1 MFSNLLRST
10 FFPNITWVVMALFI
24 LPMSPTAPAWSADKK
39 ETRQREAQRRT
50 QQAIKQAQA
59 KTEELEQANADLGNK
74 LKEQEQRVN
83 EAQQNLDGFS
93 RKNKRLAEDY
103 AKEQAKAGDLEARLK
118 EAENN
123 LRRTQTELAE
133 VSALQLETQRHL
145 KTVASE
151 KTALDDTLA
160 SCSGKNEQLYQFG
173 RELINHVER
182 PEGFTSIL
190 RAEPFT
196 QIKRV
201 ELENI
206 FQDYRDNL
214 DQNRMKPLSVRS
226 ANPR

>member
-1 MFSNLLRST
+1 
-10 FFPNITWVVMALFI
+10 MALFI
-24 LPMSPTAPAWSADKK
+24 FPMSPTAPAWSADKK

-59 KTEELEQANADLGNK
+59 KTAELEQANTELGNK

-103 AKEQAKAGDLEARLK
+103 AKEQGKAVDLEARLK
-118 EAENN
+118 EAESN
-123 LRRTQTELAE
+123 LRQTRTELTE
-133 VSALQLETQRHL
+133 VSALQLETQRQF
-145 KTVASE
+145 KTMASE
-151 KTALDDTLA
+151 KTALDATLA
-160 SCSGKNEQLYQFG
+160 ICSSKNEQLYQFG

-214 DQNRMKPLSVRS
+214 DQNRIKPLGVRS
-226 ANPR
+226 ANP

>member
-1 MFSNLLRST
+1 
-10 FFPNITWVVMALFI
+10 MALFI
-24 LPMSPTAPAWSADKK
+24 FPMSPTAPAWSADKK

-59 KTEELEQANADLGNK
+59 KTAELEQANTELGNK
-74 LKEQEQRVN
+74 LNEQEQRVN

-103 AKEQAKAGDLEARLK
+103 AKEQGKAVDLEARLK

-123 LRRTQTELAE
+123 LRQTRTELAE
-133 VSALQLETQRHL
+133 VSALQLETQRQL
-145 KTVASE
+145 KTMASE
-151 KTALDDTLA
+151 KTALDDTFA
-160 SCSGKNEQLYQFG
+160 ICSGKNEQLYQFG

-206 FQDYRDNL
+206 FQGYRDNL
-214 DQNRMKPLSVRS
+214 DQNRMKPPGVRS

>member
-1 MFSNLLRST
+1 
-10 FFPNITWVVMALFI
+10 MALFI
-24 LPMSPTAPAWSADKK
+24 FPMSPTAPAWSADKK

-59 KTEELEQANADLGNK
+59 KTAELEQANTELGNK
-74 LKEQEQRVN
+74 LKEQEQRVS

-103 AKEQAKAGDLEARLK
+103 AKEQGKAADLEARLK
-118 EAENN
+118 EAESN
-123 LRRTQTELAE
+123 LRQTRTELAE
-133 VSALQLETQRHL
+133 VSTLQLETQRQF
-145 KTVASE
+145 KTMASE
-151 KTALDDTLA
+151 KTALDATLA
-160 SCSGKNEQLYQFG
+160 TCSGKNEQLYQFG

-226 ANPR
+226 ANP

>member
-1 MFSNLLRST
+1 
-10 FFPNITWVVMALFI
+10 MALFI
-24 LPMSPTAPAWSADKK
+24 FPMSPTAPAWSADKK

-59 KTEELEQANADLGNK
+59 KTAELEQANTELGNK

-93 RKNKRLAEDY
+93 RKNKRLTEDY
-103 AKEQAKAGDLEARLK
+103 AKEQGKAADLEARLK
-118 EAENN
+118 EAESN
-123 LRRTQTELAE
+123 LRQTRTELAE
-133 VSALQLETQRHL
+133 VSALQLETQRQF
-145 KTVASE
+145 KTMASE
-151 KTALDDTLA
+151 KTALDATLA
-160 SCSGKNEQLYQFG
+160 ICSSKNEQLYQFG

-214 DQNRMKPLSVRS
+214 DQNRIKPLGVRS
-226 ANPR
+226 ANP

>member
-1 MFSNLLRST
+1 
-10 FFPNITWVVMALFI
+10 MAVFI
-24 LPMSPTAPAWSADKK
+24 LPMSVTAPAWSADKK

-59 KTEELEQANADLGNK
+59 KTAELEQANVELGNK

-93 RKNKRLAEDY
+93 RKNKRLVEDY

-118 EAENN
+118 EAESN
-123 LRRTQTELAE
+123 LQQTRTELAE
-133 VSALQLETQRHL
+133 VSASQLETQRHL
-145 KTVASE
+145 KTMTSE
-151 KTALDDTLA
+151 KTALDETLA

-214 DQNRMKPLSVRS
+214 DQNRMKPLGVRS
-226 ANPR
+226 ANP

>member
-1 MFSNLLRST
+1 M
-10 FFPNITWVVMALFI
+10 VMALFI
-24 LPMSPTAPAWSADKK
+24 FPMSPAAPAWSADKK

-59 KTEELEQANADLGNK
+59 KTAELEQANTELGNK

-93 RKNKRLAEDY
+93 RKNKRLTEDY
-103 AKEQAKAGDLEARLK
+103 AKEQGKAADLEARLK
-118 EAENN
+118 EAESN
-123 LRRTQTELAE
+123 LRQTRTELAE
-133 VSALQLETQRHL
+133 VSALQLETQRQF
-145 KTVASE
+145 KTMASE
-151 KTALDDTLA
+151 KTALDATLA
-160 SCSGKNEQLYQFG
+160 ICSSKNEQLYQFG

-214 DQNRMKPLSVRS
+214 DQNRIKPLGVRS
-226 ANPR
+226 ANP

>member
-1 MFSNLLRST
+1 
-10 FFPNITWVVMALFI
+10 MALFI
-24 LPMSPTAPAWSADKK
+24 LPMNPTTPAWSADKK

-59 KTEELEQANADLGNK
+59 RTAELEQANTDLGDK
-74 LKEQEQRVN
+74 LKEQEERAN

-118 EAENN
+118 GAESN
-123 LRRTQTELAE
+123 LRQTQTELAE
-133 VSALQLETQRHL
+133 VSASQLETQRHL
-145 KTVASE
+145 KTMTSE

-196 QIKRV
+196 QLKRV

-226 ANPR
+226 ANP

>member
-1 MFSNLLRST
+1 
-10 FFPNITWVVMALFI
+10 MALFI
-24 LPMSPTAPAWSADKK
+24 LPMSVTAPAWSADKK

-59 KTEELEQANADLGNK
+59 RTAELEQVNTDLGSK

-93 RKNKRLAEDY
+93 RKNKRLAEDH
-103 AKEQAKAGDLEARLK
+103 AKEQAKAVDLEARLK
-118 EAENN
+118 EVESN
-123 LRRTQTELAE
+123 LQQTRSELAE
-133 VSALQLETQRHL
+133 VSASQLETQRHL
-145 KTVASE
+145 KTMTSE
-151 KTALDDTLA
+151 KTALDETLA
-160 SCSGKNEQLYQFG
+160 SCSGKNGQLYQFG

-196 QIKRV
+196 QLKRV

-214 DQNRMKPLSVRS
+214 DQNRMKPLSAGS

>member
-1 MFSNLLRST
+1 M
-10 FFPNITWVVMALFI
+10 
-24 LPMSPTAPAWSADKK
+24 
-39 ETRQREAQRRT
+39 
-50 QQAIKQAQA
+50 
-59 KTEELEQANADLGNK
+59 
-74 LKEQEQRVN
+74 
-83 EAQQNLDGFS
+83 
-93 RKNKRLAEDY
+93 
-103 AKEQAKAGDLEARLK
+103 
-118 EAENN
+118 
-123 LRRTQTELAE
+123 
-133 VSALQLETQRHL
+133 ETQRHL

-214 DQNRMKPLSVRS
+214 DQSRIKPLSVRS